1 MGPFFVKGESM
12 KKKIIILFLLSFAVT
27 AKNLVPEDYWNIQ
40 KVANPQVNSTG
51 NVVAFLKTY
60 IDKKNDKFES
70 EIWVMNS
77 DGTNKSFFAEGS
89 NFKWSNKGNTL
100 AYLKEDENEINQI
113 FIKSM
118 DSRTESKIS
127 NFDKDVEDFAWSK
140 DDKFFAFSSFNE
152 YDDNWVVEI
161 PGKNDSEDYNWTD
174 DPKVVKTLHWRYDG
188 EGELESGENHLYK
201 ISVDGGSAAKIS
213 DWGLDYISD
222 LQFKNENTLIFAGNA
237 ILDDFLTPWK
247 QSEIFEL
254 NIEKKKLTKLS
265 PDGGV
270 FTSPKISPDGDL
282 VAFIGNPNRDFSSVA
297 FNIYTVKNNR
307 TKVHTKNLSA
317 SPENLFWLS
326 KTKLA
331 FEVDERGSANI
342 KILDIQRSS
351 VSNVLNKFKDQFY
364 LTSTN
369 ENNLFGVYA
378 TSSRP
383 GELATIEDGK
393 IRVLSEFNEIVL
405 SQYSLG
411 KTNEINYQAPD
422 GTDVQGWYIVPPDF
436 DKNKKYPLV
445 LIIHGGPH
453 AMYRP
458 QFNYLWHQFASD
470 GYVVLYTNP
479 RGSTG
484 YGSDF
489 ANVIDNDYPG
499 QGDLSDLLAGVD
511 HVTDLGFIDEDNM
524 YVQGCSGGGVLTAWV
539 VGHDD
544 RFAAAA
550 SLCPVTNW
558 ISMVGTTDIPAWT
571 FEWFDVPFWEDP
583 NNWLDRSPIMRTGY
597 IKTPTL
603 FMTGVLD
610 IRTPMPQTEE
620 MYVALKEAGVDT
632 VLVRMNGEWHGT
644 GRRKPTNWFRTYK
657 YLSEWYE
664 KYRKQLTFLQ
674 ICLILF
680 TIT

>member
-1 MGPFFVKGESM
+1 M
-12 KKKIIILFLLSFAVT
+12 KKNIIILFLLSFALT

-77 DGTNKSFFAEGS
+77 DGTNKSFFAQGS

-127 NFDKDVEDFAWSK
+127 NFDRDIEDFAWSK
-140 DDKFFAFSSFNE
+140 NDKFFAFSSFNE
-152 YDDNWVVEI
+152 YDDDWVVEI
-161 PGKNDSEDYNWTD
+161 PGMNDSEDYNWTE

-188 EGELESGENHLYK
+188 DGELESGENHLYK

-237 ILDDFLTPWK
+237 LLDDFLTPWK

-265 PDGGV
+265 PEGGV

-307 TKVHTKNLSA
+307 TRVHTKNLSA

-326 KTKLA
+326 KTKLV
-331 FEVDERGSANI
+331 FEVDEQGSANI

-351 VSNVLNKFKDQFY
+351 VSDVLNKFKEQFY
-364 LTSTN
+364 LTSIN
-369 ENNLFGVYA
+369 ENELFGVYA

-383 GELATIEDGK
+383 GELATVEDGK
-393 IRVLSEFNEIVL
+393 IKVLSEFNEIVL

-411 KTNEINYQAPD
+411 KTNEINYEAPD

-470 GYVVLYTNP
+470 GYVVLFTNP

-511 HVTDLGFIDEDNM
+511 YVTQLGFVDEDNM

-583 NNWLDRSPIMRTGY
+583 KNWLDRSPIMRTGY

-664 KYRKQLTFLQ
+664 KYRK
-674 ICLILF
+674 
-680 TIT
+680 

>member
-1 MGPFFVKGESM
+1 M
-12 KKKIIILFLLSFAVT
+12 KKNIIILFLLSFAVT

-40 KVANPQVNSTG
+40 KVANPQVNSSG

-77 DGTNKSFFAEGS
+77 DGSNKSFFAKGS

-127 NFDKDVEDFAWSK
+127 NFDRDIEDFAWSK
-140 DDKFFAFSSFNE
+140 NDKFFAFSSFNE
-152 YDDNWVVEI
+152 YDDDWVVEI
-161 PGKNDSEDYNWTD
+161 PGNNDNEDYNWTD

-237 ILDDFLTPWK
+237 LLDDFLTPWK

-307 TKVHTKNLSA
+307 TKIHTKNLSA

-369 ENNLFGVYA
+369 ENKLFGVYA

-393 IRVLSEFNEIVL
+393 IKVLSEFNEIVL

-422 GTDVQGWYIVPPDF
+422 GTDVQGWYIVPPNF

-583 NNWLDRSPIMRTGY
+583 KNWLDRSPIMRTGY

-664 KYRKQLTFLQ
+664 KYRK
-674 ICLILF
+674 
-680 TIT
+680 

>member
-1 MGPFFVKGESM
+1 M
-12 KKKIIILFLLSFAVT
+12 KKNIIILFLLSFAVT

-40 KVANPQVNSTG
+40 KVANPQVNNSG

-77 DGTNKSFFAEGS
+77 DGSNKSFFAKGS

-127 NFDKDVEDFAWSK
+127 NFDRDIEDFAWSK
-140 DDKFFAFSSFNE
+140 NDKFFAFSSFNE
-152 YDDNWVVEI
+152 YDDDWVVEI
-161 PGKNDSEDYNWTD
+161 PGKNDNEDYNWTE

-237 ILDDFLTPWK
+237 LLDDFLTPWK

-307 TKVHTKNLSA
+307 TKIHTKNLSA

-369 ENNLFGVYA
+369 ENKLFGVYA

-393 IRVLSEFNEIVL
+393 IKVLSEFNEIVL

-583 NNWLDRSPIMRTGY
+583 KNWLDRSPIMRTGY

-657 YLSEWYE
+657 YLTAVSYTH
-664 KYRKQLTFLQ
+664 LTLP
-674 ICLILF
+674 
-680 TIT
+680 TKA

>member
-12 KKKIIILFLLSFAVT
+12 KKNIIILFLLSFAVT

-40 KVANPQVNSTG
+40 KVANPQVNSSG

-60 IDKKNDKFES
+60 IDKKNDEFES

-77 DGTNKSFFAEGS
+77 DGTNKSFFAKGS

-127 NFDKDVEDFAWSK
+127 NFDRDIEDFAWSK
-140 DDKFFAFSSFNE
+140 NDKFFAFSSFNE
-152 YDDNWVVEI
+152 YDDDWVVEI
-161 PGKNDSEDYNWTD
+161 PGKNDNEDYNWTE

-237 ILDDFLTPWK
+237 LLDDFLTPWK

-270 FTSPKISPDGDL
+270 YTSPKISQDGDL

-369 ENNLFGVYA
+369 ENKLFGVYA

-393 IRVLSEFNEIVL
+393 IKVLSEFNEIVL

-458 QFNYLWHQFASD
+458 EFNYLWHQFASD

-583 NNWLDRSPIMRTGY
+583 KNWLDRSPIMRTGY

-664 KYRKQLTFLQ
+664 KYRK
-674 ICLILF
+674 
-680 TIT
+680 

>member
-152 YDDNWVVEI
+152 YDDDWVVEI

-188 EGELESGENHLYK
+188 EGELDSGENHLYK

-664 KYRKQLTFLQ
+664 KYRK
-674 ICLILF
+674 
-680 TIT
+680 

>member
-152 YDDNWVVEI
+152 YDDDWVVEI

-297 FNIYTVKNNR
+297 FNIYTVKNDR

-317 SPENLFWLS
+317 SPENLFWIS

-331 FEVDERGSANI
+331 FEVDEKGSANI

-351 VSNVLNKFKDQFY
+351 VSDVLNKFKDQFY

-369 ENNLFGVYA
+369 ENELFGVYA

-393 IRVLSEFNEIVL
+393 IKVLSEFNEIVL

-664 KYRKQLTFLQ
+664 KYRK
-674 ICLILF
+674 
-680 TIT
+680 

>member
-1 MGPFFVKGESM
+1 M
-12 KKKIIILFLLSFAVT
+12 KKNIIILFLLSFAVT

-40 KVANPQVNSTG
+40 KVANPQVNSSG

-60 IDKKNDKFES
+60 IDKKNDEFES

-77 DGTNKSFFAEGS
+77 DGSNKSFFAKGS

-127 NFDKDVEDFAWSK
+127 NFDRDIEDFAWSK
-140 DDKFFAFSSFNE
+140 NDKFFAFSSFNE
-152 YDDNWVVEI
+152 YDDDWVVEI
-161 PGKNDSEDYNWTD
+161 PGKNDNEDYNWTE

-222 LQFKNENTLIFAGNA
+222 LQFKNENTLIFAGNSL
-237 ILDDFLTPWK
+237 LDDFLTPWK

-265 PDGGV
+265 PEGGV
-270 FTSPKISPDGDL
+270 FTSPKISPDGDS

-307 TKVHTKNLSA
+307 TKIHTKNLSA

-369 ENNLFGVYA
+369 ENKLFGVYA
-378 TSSRP
+378 TSLRP

-393 IRVLSEFNEIVL
+393 IKVLSEFNEIVL

-458 QFNYLWHQFASD
+458 EFNYLWHQFASD

-583 NNWLDRSPIMRTGY
+583 KNWLDRSPIMRTGY

-603 FMTGVLD
+603 FMTGILD

-644 GRRKPTNWFRTYK
+644 GRRKPTNWFRTYG
-657 YLSEWYE
+657 YLTQWYE
-664 KYRKQLTFLQ
+664 KYPGK
-674 ICLILF
+674 
-680 TIT
+680 

>member
-1 MGPFFVKGESM
+1 M
-12 KKKIIILFLLSFAVT
+12 KKNIIILFLLSFAVT

-40 KVANPQVNSTG
+40 KVANPQVNSSG

-77 DGTNKSFFAEGS
+77 DGSNKSFFAKGS

-127 NFDKDVEDFAWSK
+127 NFDRDIEDFAWSK
-140 DDKFFAFSSFNE
+140 NDKFFAFSSFNE
-152 YDDNWVVEI
+152 YDDDWVVEI
-161 PGKNDSEDYNWTD
+161 PGKNDNEDYNWTE

-237 ILDDFLTPWK
+237 LLDDFLTPWK

-369 ENNLFGVYA
+369 ENKLFGVYA

-393 IRVLSEFNEIVL
+393 IKVLSKFNEIVL

-583 NNWLDRSPIMRTGY
+583 KNWLDRSPIMRTGY

-664 KYRKQLTFLQ
+664 KYRK
-674 ICLILF
+674 
-680 TIT
+680 

>member
-152 YDDNWVVEI
+152 YDDDWVVEI

-664 KYRKQLTFLQ
+664 KYRK
-674 ICLILF
+674 
-680 TIT
+680 

>member
-27 AKNLVPEDYWNIQ
+27 AKNLVPDDYWNIQ
-40 KVANPQVNSTG
+40 KVGNPQVNSTG

-664 KYRKQLTFLQ
+664 KYRK
-674 ICLILF
+674 
-680 TIT
+680 

>member
-12 KKKIIILFLLSFAVT
+12 KKNIIILFLLSFAVT

-40 KVANPQVNSTG
+40 KVANPQVNSSG

-77 DGTNKSFFAEGS
+77 DGTNKSFFAKGS

-127 NFDKDVEDFAWSK
+127 NFDRDIEDFAWSK
-140 DDKFFAFSSFNE
+140 NDKFFAFSSFNE
-152 YDDNWVVEI
+152 YDDDWVVEI
-161 PGKNDSEDYNWTD
+161 PGKNDNEDYNWTE

-237 ILDDFLTPWK
+237 LLDDFLTPWK

-369 ENNLFGVYA
+369 ENKLFGVYA

-393 IRVLSEFNEIVL
+393 IKVLSEFNEIVL

-422 GTDVQGWYIVPPDF
+422 GTDVQGWYIVPPNF

-511 HVTDLGFIDEDNM
+511 HVTNLGFIDEDNM

-583 NNWLDRSPIMRTGY
+583 KNWLDRSPIMRTGY

-664 KYRKQLTFLQ
+664 KYRK
-674 ICLILF
+674 
-680 TIT
+680 

>member
-1 MGPFFVKGESM
+1 MGPFFMKGESM

-127 NFDKDVEDFAWSK
+127 NFDKDVDDFAWSK

-664 KYRKQLTFLQ
+664 KYRK
-674 ICLILF
+674 
-680 TIT
+680 

>member
-1 MGPFFVKGESM
+1 MGPFFMKGESM
-12 KKKIIILFLLSFAVT
+12 KKNIIILFLLSFAVT

-40 KVANPQVNSTG
+40 KVANPQVNSSG

-77 DGTNKSFFAEGS
+77 DGSNKSFFAKGS

-127 NFDKDVEDFAWSK
+127 NFDRDIEDFAWSK
-140 DDKFFAFSSFNE
+140 NDKFFAFSSFNE
-152 YDDNWVVEI
+152 YDDDWVVEI
-161 PGKNDSEDYNWTD
+161 PGKNDNEDYNWTE

-237 ILDDFLTPWK
+237 LLDDFLTPWK

-307 TKVHTKNLSA
+307 TKIHTKNLSA

-369 ENNLFGVYA
+369 ENKLFGVYA

-393 IRVLSEFNEIVL
+393 IKVLSEFNEIVL

-583 NNWLDRSPIMRTGY
+583 KNWLDRSPIMRTGY

-657 YLSEWYE
+657 YLTEWYE
-664 KYRKQLTFLQ
+664 KYRK
-674 ICLILF
+674 
-680 TIT
+680 

>member
-297 FNIYTVKNNR
+297 FNIYTVKNDR

-317 SPENLFWLS
+317 SPENLFWIS

-331 FEVDERGSANI
+331 FEVDEKGSANI

-351 VSNVLNKFKDQFY
+351 VSDVLNKFKDQFY

-369 ENNLFGVYA
+369 ENELFGVYA

-393 IRVLSEFNEIVL
+393 IKVLSEFNEIVL

-664 KYRKQLTFLQ
+664 KYRK
-674 ICLILF
+674 
-680 TIT
+680 

>member
-1 MGPFFVKGESM
+1 M
-12 KKKIIILFLLSFAVT
+12 KKNIIILFLLSFAVT

-40 KVANPQVNSTG
+40 KVANPQVNSSG

-77 DGTNKSFFAEGS
+77 DGSNKSFFAKGS

-127 NFDKDVEDFAWSK
+127 NFDRDIEDFAWSK
-140 DDKFFAFSSFNE
+140 NDKFFAFSSFNE
-152 YDDNWVVEI
+152 YDDDWVVEI
-161 PGKNDSEDYNWTD
+161 PGKNDNEDYNWTE

-237 ILDDFLTPWK
+237 LLDDFLTPWK

-307 TKVHTKNLSA
+307 TKIHTKNLSA

-369 ENNLFGVYA
+369 ENKLFGVYA

-393 IRVLSEFNEIVL
+393 IKVLSEFNEIVL

-422 GTDVQGWYIVPPDF
+422 GTDVQGWYIVPPNF

-453 AMYRP
+453 SMYRP

-583 NNWLDRSPIMRTGY
+583 KNWLDRSPIMRTGY

-657 YLSEWYE
+657 YLTEWYE
-664 KYRKQLTFLQ
+664 KYRK
-674 ICLILF
+674 
-680 TIT
+680 

>member
-1 MGPFFVKGESM
+1 M
-12 KKKIIILFLLSFAVT
+12 KKNIIILFLLSFAVT

-40 KVANPQVNSTG
+40 KVANPQVNNSG

-77 DGTNKSFFAEGS
+77 DGSNKSFFAKGS

-127 NFDKDVEDFAWSK
+127 NFDRDIEDFAWSK
-140 DDKFFAFSSFNE
+140 NDKFFAFSSFNE
-152 YDDNWVVEI
+152 YDDDWVVEI
-161 PGKNDSEDYNWTD
+161 PGKNDNEDYNWTE

-237 ILDDFLTPWK
+237 LLDDFLTPWK

-307 TKVHTKNLSA
+307 TKIHTKNLSA

-369 ENNLFGVYA
+369 ENKLFGVYA

-393 IRVLSEFNEIVL
+393 IKVLSKFNEIVL

-583 NNWLDRSPIMRTGY
+583 KNWLDRSPIMRTGY

-664 KYRKQLTFLQ
+664 KYRK
-674 ICLILF
+674 
-680 TIT
+680 

>member
-1 MGPFFVKGESM
+1 M
-12 KKKIIILFLLSFAVT
+12 KKNIIILFLLSFAVT

-40 KVANPQVNSTG
+40 QVANPQVNSSG

-60 IDKKNDKFES
+60 TDKKNDKFES

-77 DGTNKSFFAEGS
+77 DGSNKSFFAKGS

-118 DSRTESKIS
+118 ESRTESKIS
-127 NFDKDVEDFAWSK
+127 NFDRDIEDFAWSK
-140 DDKFFAFSSFNE
+140 NDKFFAFSSFNE
-152 YDDNWVVEI
+152 YDDDWVVEI
-161 PGKNDSEDYNWTD
+161 PGKNDNEDYNWTE

-237 ILDDFLTPWK
+237 LLDDFLTPWK

-369 ENNLFGVYA
+369 ENKLFGVYA

-383 GELATIEDGK
+383 GEVATIEDGK
-393 IRVLSEFNEIVL
+393 IKVLSEFNEIVL

-583 NNWLDRSPIMRTGY
+583 KNWLDRSPIMRTGY

-664 KYRKQLTFLQ
+664 KYRK
-674 ICLILF
+674 
-680 TIT
+680 

>member
-1 MGPFFVKGESM
+1 M
-12 KKKIIILFLLSFAVT
+12 KKNIIILFLLSFAVT

-40 KVANPQVNSTG
+40 KVANPQVNSSG

-77 DGTNKSFFAEGS
+77 DGSNKSFFAKGS

-127 NFDKDVEDFAWSK
+127 NFDRDIEDFAWSK
-140 DDKFFAFSSFNE
+140 NDKFFAFSSFNQ
-152 YDDNWVVEI
+152 YDDDWVVEI
-161 PGKNDSEDYNWTD
+161 PGKNDNEDYNWTE

-237 ILDDFLTPWK
+237 LLDDFLTPWK

-369 ENNLFGVYA
+369 ENKLFGVYA

-393 IRVLSEFNEIVL
+393 IKVLSKFNEIVL

-511 HVTDLGFIDEDNM
+511 HVTELGFIDEDNM

-583 NNWLDRSPIMRTGY
+583 KNWLDRSPIMRTGY

-664 KYRKQLTFLQ
+664 KYRK
-674 ICLILF
+674 
-680 TIT
+680 

>member
-152 YDDNWVVEI
+152 YDDDWVVEI

-201 ISVDGGSAAKIS
+201 ISVDGGSAAKILG
-213 DWGLDYISD
+213 WGLDYISD

-297 FNIYTVKNNR
+297 FNIYTVKNDR

-317 SPENLFWLS
+317 SPENLFWIS

-331 FEVDERGSANI
+331 FEVDEKGSANI

-351 VSNVLNKFKDQFY
+351 VSDVLNKFKDQFY

-369 ENNLFGVYA
+369 ENELFGVYA

-393 IRVLSEFNEIVL
+393 IKVLSEFNEIVL

-550 SLCPVTNW
+550 SLCPVTTW

-664 KYRKQLTFLQ
+664 KYRK
-674 ICLILF
+674 
-680 TIT
+680 

>member
-1 MGPFFVKGESM
+1 M
-12 KKKIIILFLLSFAVT
+12 KKNIIILFLLSFAVT

-152 YDDNWVVEI
+152 YDDDWIVEI

-237 ILDDFLTPWK
+237 LLDDFLTPWK
-247 QSEIFEL
+247 QSEVFEL

-265 PDGGV
+265 PEGGV

-282 VAFIGNPNRDFSSVA
+282 VAFIGNSNRDFSSVA
-297 FNIYTVKNNR
+297 FNIYTVKNDR

-317 SPENLFWLS
+317 SPENLFWIS

-331 FEVDERGSANI
+331 FEVDEKGSANI

-351 VSNVLNKFKDQFY
+351 VSDVLNKFKDQFY

-369 ENNLFGVYA
+369 ENELFGVYA

-393 IRVLSEFNEIVL
+393 IKVLSEFNEIVL

-664 KYRKQLTFLQ
+664 KYRK
-674 ICLILF
+674 
-680 TIT
+680 

>member
-12 KKKIIILFLLSFAVT
+12 KKNIIILFLLSFAVT

-40 KVANPQVNSTG
+40 KVANPQVNSSG

-77 DGTNKSFFAEGS
+77 DGTNKSFFAKGS

-127 NFDKDVEDFAWSK
+127 NFDRDIEDFAWSK
-140 DDKFFAFSSFNE
+140 NDKFFAFSSFNE
-152 YDDNWVVEI
+152 YDDDWVVEI
-161 PGKNDSEDYNWTD
+161 PGKNDNEDYNWTE

-237 ILDDFLTPWK
+237 LLDDFLTPWK

-270 FTSPKISPDGDL
+270 FTSPKISQDGDL

-369 ENNLFGVYA
+369 ENKLFGVYA
-378 TSSRP
+378 TSLRP

-393 IRVLSEFNEIVL
+393 IKVLSEFNEIVL

-583 NNWLDRSPIMRTGY
+583 KNWLDRSPIMRTGY

-664 KYRKQLTFLQ
+664 KYRK
-674 ICLILF
+674 
-680 TIT
+680 

>member
-1 MGPFFVKGESM
+1 MGPFFMKGESM
-12 KKKIIILFLLSFAVT
+12 KKNIIILFLLSFAVT

-664 KYRKQLTFLQ
+664 KYRK
-674 ICLILF
+674 
-680 TIT
+680 